1 MSNKHGQAHSGLRD
15 RPRLPDAGVA
25 PHPAIATDESPDLY
39 DPVRAARI
47 AEARGNAAD
56 DGVSVPQGETSSR
69 KTKAI
74 RRYPARNAIVHAAR
88 MEKADERRR
97 LAVAA
102 YEGGQR
108 LGAVARDYGVN
119 PRTILDWNARFR
131 PADTPRRRPD
141 KSRPV
146 EVVIDY
152 DSVHV
157 AGINRGTGG
166 SMSDQQVR
174 EATIRLR
181 TAIVALQRRLGWR
194 TFEYA
199 MGEQS

>member
-1 MSNKHGQAHSGLRD
+1 MSNSYGETDNRLHA
-15 RPRLPDAGVA
+15 RPSISDAGVA
-25 PHPAIATDESPDLY
+25 SHPAIATDQSADIY
-39 DPVRAARI
+39 DPRRAAGVAKI
-47 AEARGNAAD
+47 RGNSAD
-56 DGVSVPQGETSSR
+56 DGVSVSPGETSSR
-69 KTKAI
+69 KAKAI

-102 YEGGQR
+102 YEGGMR

-119 PRTILDWNARFR
+119 PRTILDWSARFR

-146 EVVIDY
+146 EVVTDY

-157 AGINRGTGG
+157 AGINRGAGG
-166 SMSDQQVR
+166 SMSDHQVR
-174 EATIRLR
+174 EATVRLEKS
-181 TAIVALQRRLGWR
+181 IIALQRKRGWQ
-194 TFEYA
+194 TFTYA
-199 MGEQS
+199 KEA

>member
-1 MSNKHGQAHSGLRD
+1 
-15 RPRLPDAGVA
+15 
-25 PHPAIATDESPDLY
+25 
-39 DPVRAARI
+39 
-47 AEARGNAAD
+47 
-56 DGVSVPQGETSSR
+56 
-69 KTKAI
+69 
-74 RRYPARNAIVHAAR
+74 

-119 PRTILDWNARFR
+119 PRTILDWSARFR

-199 MGEQS
+199 MGEQP

>member
-1 MSNKHGQAHSGLRD
+1 MKDQHGETHN
-15 RPRLPDAGVA
+15 RLHARSAISYAGVA
-25 PHPAIATDESPDLY
+25 SHPAIATIEDPRVY
-39 DPVRAARI
+39 DPRRATGI
-47 AEARGNAAD
+47 AEAGGDAAD
-56 DGVSVPQGETSSR
+56 DGVPVPPGETSSR
-69 KTKAI
+69 KAKAI

-119 PRTILDWNARFR
+119 PRTILDWSARFR

>member
-1 MSNKHGQAHSGLRD
+1 MDNPHGETHHGLHARSAIQ
-15 RPRLPDAGVA
+15 DARVET
-25 PHPAIATDESPDLY
+25 HPAIATDQSADIY
-39 DPVRAARI
+39 DPRRATGVAKI
-47 AEARGNAAD
+47 GGNPAD
-56 DGVSVPQGETSSR
+56 DGVSVSPGETSSR

-119 PRTILDWNARFR
+119 PRTILDWNTRFR

-152 DSVHV
+152 ESVHV

-181 TAIVALQRRLGWR
+181 TAIVALQRKRGWQ
-194 TFEYA
+194 TFTYA
-199 MGEQS
+199 KEA

>member
-1 MSNKHGQAHSGLRD
+1 MSNTNGKTDNRLRD
-15 RPRLPDAGVA
+15 RPAIQDAGTS
-25 PHPAIATDESPDLY
+25 PHPAIATDQSADIY
-39 DPVRAARI
+39 DPRRAKGVAKI
-47 AEARGNAAD
+47 GGNPAD
-56 DGVSVPQGETSSR
+56 DGIPVSPGETSSR
-69 KTKAI
+69 KAKAI

-88 MEKADERRR
+88 MAKADERRR

-102 YEGGQR
+102 YEGGMR

-119 PRTILDWNARFR
+119 PRTILDWSARFR

-146 EVVIDY
+146 EVVTDY

-157 AGINRGTGG
+157 AGINRGAGG

-199 MGEQS
+199 MGEQA